1 MVDDVG
7 IVKLSDF
14 GFIKSIYEE
23 FTGINTKKDEAISP
37 TKGFSYVLEEEEAKH
52 PHGRKNKHSKHNA
65 INFFGTD
72 SHENLLSKKSI
83 DSERT
88 VLRPLTKSLYCSPPE
103 VHMNS

>member
-14 GFIKSIYEE
+14 GFIKSIYDE
-23 FTGINTKKDEAISP
+23 FTVIDRKKDEVISP

-52 PHGRKNKHSKHNA
+52 PRGGKNKHSKHNA

-72 SHENLLSKKSI
+72 GHDNLLGK
-83 DSERT
+83 
-88 VLRPLTKSLYCSPPE
+88 
-103 VHMNS
+103 NQ